1 MYFKGKMTQVAL
13 YDGSLSLRDKTKPLT
28 IENVNE
34 FSADIKIIN
43 ARDEVILYQYEN
55 VLLLDLAKTLSLFI
69 DKLTEYKSEGKY
81 IFNKYYN
88 PLNYDCGNPNPDFEW
103 LIEYKRLFKFGYDR
117 ESIEQLTIYVSSIG
131 YGNAKLKT
139 GRIDLT
145 LDEVSEFCDF
155 IYNFANESLT
165 TRPIKKYSTK
175 GKVNWVTLKDFSNYL
190 GEVYLE
196 QVDGEEVIMFEG
208 YKHIFDDNERHY
220 FESLQKVSFKESE
233 IQYIHEAD
241 SKNELNYYKMR
252 SKLVKLK

>member
-28 IENVNE
+28 NENVNE
-34 FSADIKIIN
+34 FSAVIKIIN
-43 ARDEVILYQYEN
+43 DRDEVILYQYEN
-55 VLLLDLAKTLSLFI
+55 VLLLDLSKTLSLFM
-69 DKLTEYKSEGKY
+69 DKLTEYKTEGRY
-81 IFNKYYN
+81 LFTKYYN
-88 PLNYDCGNPNPDFEW
+88 PVNFDCGNPNPDFEF
-103 LIEYKRLFKFGYDR
+103 LIEYKRLFNYGYDR

-139 GRIDLT
+139 GRIDLN
-145 LDEVSEFCDF
+145 LDEVYEFCEF
-155 IYNFANESLT
+155 INKFSKESLII
-165 TRPIKKYSTK
+165 RPNKKYSTK
-175 GKVNWVTLKDFSNYL
+175 GKVNWVTLMDFSNYL

-208 YKHIFDDNERHY
+208 YKHIFDDNERQY
-220 FESLQKVSFKESE
+220 YESLQKVIFKESE
-233 IQYIHEAD
+233 IQYIHAAD